1 MLMRTLS
8 PGLRSRLPIAAGFAL
23 LLGTLLAGTLLTWLM
38 IIAGFGLILDGVTKW
53 WERAGGTGNL
63 TTHRQ

>member
-1 MLMRTLS
+1 MPMRA
-8 PGLRSRLPIAAGFAL
+8 RLPIGVGFL
-23 LLGTLLAGTLLTWLM
+23 LLLATLFVGVLLTWLFLL
-38 IIAGFGLILDGVTKW
+38 AGFGLILDGVTKW

>member
-1 MLMRTLS
+1 MRGARTWA
-8 PGLRSRLPIAAGFAL
+8 P
-23 LLGTLLAGTLLTWLM
+23 LLAGFVCLAATAFAGVVVDWLLMLL
-38 IIAGFGLILDGVTKW
+38 AFGLILDGVTAW

>member
-1 MLMRTLS
+1 MRAVVETA
-8 PGLRSRLPIAAGFAL
+8 RYWAPIAAGLICLVLSLVVGPL
-23 LLGTLLAGTLLTWLM
+23 LSWVL
-38 IIAGFGLILDGVTKW
+38 IIAGFGFVLDGATAM

>member
-1 MLMRTLS
+1 MRTLS
-8 PGLRSRLPIAAGFAL
+8 PGLRSRLPILVGFAL
-23 LLGTLLAGTLLTWLM
+23 LLGTLLAGTVLTWLM

>member
-1 MLMRTLS
+1 MRYWA
-8 PGLRSRLPIAAGFAL
+8 P
-23 LLGTLLAGTLLTWLM
+23 LLAGLLCVIATAFVGTVLTWLLLLLS
-38 IIAGFGLILDGVTKW
+38 FGLILVGATAW

>member
-1 MLMRTLS
+1 MRKLS
-8 PGLRSRLPIAAGFAL
+8 PALRSRLPIVVGVLL
-23 LLGTLLAGTLLTWLM
+23 LLGTLWVGNVATWLM
-38 IIAGFGLILDGVTKW
+38 LIAGFGLILDGVTKW